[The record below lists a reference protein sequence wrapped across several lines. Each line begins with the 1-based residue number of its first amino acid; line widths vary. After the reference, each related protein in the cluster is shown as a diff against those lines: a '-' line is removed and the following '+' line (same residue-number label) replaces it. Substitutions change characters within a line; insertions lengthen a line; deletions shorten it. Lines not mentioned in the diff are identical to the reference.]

1 MSITISSIAQR
12 LEAALRLTEV
22 LSCEESAETIQALIE
37 KRGITRAIAELNRR
51 WDTRLTAGA
60 YVLYSPARDR
70 FWSEHLGWLVDPEAA
85 NGYTEEDLRLV
96 KAHKV
101 CGAPDA
107 EFRLYADCEL
117 AFA

>member
-1 MSITISSIAQR
+1 MSTTISSIAQR
-12 LEAALRLTEV
+12 LAAALRLTEV
-22 LSCEESAETIQALIE
+22 LSCEESAETIQALIQ
-37 KRGITRAIAELNRR
+37 KRGIVRAVADLNRR
-51 WDTRLTAGA
+51 WDTRLTAGD

-85 NGYTEEDLRLV
+85 NGYSEDDMRTV

-107 EFRLYADCEL
+107 EFRLFADCEL
-117 AFA
+117 EFA